1 MNEADIYRITRM
13 LPWGKWFSPT
23 LTIRVNVAAI
33 TCPLRSLDFITLKI
47 KDAIC
52 DKFHECTNKRPSVDT
67 ATPDGPY
74 ARISRCAKI
83 YFMSRHIGRCTD

>member
-52 DKFHECTNKRPSVDT
+52 DKFHDVPTNALAWTQQPRMSV
-67 ATPDGPY
+67 
-74 ARISRCAKI
+74 
-83 YFMSRHIGRCTD
+83 CTDFSMRKNLLYV